1 MGQCVGAMQK
11 SVLVCE
17 EALDICCSL
26 LVCPLVCLMLLEVE
40 GKWKGTLRLLRVSQG
55 AEEA

>member
-1 MGQCVGAMQK
+1 MGAMQK
-11 SVLVCE
+11 SILVCE